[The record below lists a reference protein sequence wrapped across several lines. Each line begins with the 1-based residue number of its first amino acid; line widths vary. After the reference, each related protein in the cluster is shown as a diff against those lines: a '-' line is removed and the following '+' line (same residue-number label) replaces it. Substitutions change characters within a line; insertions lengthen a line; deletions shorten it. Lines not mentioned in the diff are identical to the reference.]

1 MLGPLKLGTLLGGP
15 TRGSKIS
22 LAFGPVANR
31 NGLVLKSAVP
41 SPHVPGLV
49 VWALSKKIH
58 YSQPITTT
66 QHHRINNPQPQP
78 TMPSRNNPNLP
89 SSLNRRV
96 LSHRRIAVRTKT
108 RARTTTTTKNTR
120 SAPTESIPKSF
131 AGVVR
136 GKTVSSKKVKKVARN
151 KNYALERKKEQQAV
165 ELLKT
170 KGEVEMMGMFPTVK
184 AWNMG

>member
-1 MLGPLKLGTLLGGP
+1 M
-15 TRGSKIS
+15 
-22 LAFGPVANR
+22 
-31 NGLVLKSAVP
+31 
-41 SPHVPGLV
+41 
-49 VWALSKKIH
+49 
-58 YSQPITTT
+58 
-66 QHHRINNPQPQP
+66 
-78 TMPSRNNPNLP
+78 
-89 SSLNRRV
+89 
-96 LSHRRIAVRTKT
+96 RTKT
-108 RARTTTTTKNTR
+108 RARTATTTKNTR

-170 KGEVEMMGMFPTVK
+170 KGEVEMRGMFPTVK